1 TPMMRS
7 HGTNT
12 PREVWRFGERGTA
25 YRDAIER
32 AIRLRYA
39 LLPYLYSTHAAVTF
53 DGTMPVTP
61 LALAYP
67 HDREAAKASGE
78 YLYGKSLLVC
88 PVTDPGA
95 EEITVYLPRGGWYD
109 YETEEYYEGG
119 GYWTFPVTIDKIPL
133 FVKAGSILPVAPPVQ
148 STAELTGKPYEL
160 RVYAGADGEFT
171 LYDDGGLDYAY
182 EKGDYTAVKYAYRD
196 EDGML
201 RETVAGKPDW
211 KHPAAVRIIGRK

>member
-1 TPMMRS
+1 M
-7 HGTNT
+7 
-12 PREVWRFGERGTA
+12 
-25 YRDAIER
+25 
-32 AIRLRYA
+32 
-39 LLPYLYSTHAAVTF
+39 
-53 DGTMPVTP
+53 
-61 LALAYP
+61 
-67 HDREAAKASGE
+67 
-78 YLYGKSLLVC
+78 
-88 PVTDPGA
+88 
-95 EEITVYLPRGGWYD
+95 
-109 YETEEYYEGG
+109 
-119 GYWTFPVTIDKIPL
+119 TIDKIPL

-201 RETVAGKPDW
+201 RETVTGKPDW